1 MNRTAGIV
9 TDLCRLCMK
18 NNDYY
23 YNIFTSNV
31 ACRVTVK
38 DAMHGLLGLEVAVGD
53 GLPSNLCPVCLNKLT
68 EFSVFKKICLESDAN
83 LRKFCGSNYFRSIQG
98 DEVADDELGSPA
110 DTKDFIQD
118 EIQGTSRPTCSVQMT
133 EIYIPVPHSQQPGA
147 NILFNLKEES
157 EDPLSEG
164 NYSLMHT
171 TDPALISTDASDPLA
186 TDDWPTDKGNGGL
199 VQNGTM
205 AMESMTEAVDKF
217 SSGGAC
223 NCGCKENK
231 RLIDVLLKRV
241 ETTNVLLLETTQ
253 SLIAAVNNLK
263 ERPSHFQGVP
273 DVELNF
279 PLRTVEDYEVME
291 NDLKDVAFRE
301 LVKGVLKI
309 QGGASLV
316 TAVNGILYY
325 AMTDALGKCF
335 TYKGVPAR
343 NKFSFKDSR
352 LDKLIFEVIQGR
364 PSLANHSRK
373 EVGKA
378 VAEWLR
384 QAGARDRRK
393 QAKDAQPRLESL

>member
-38 DAMHGLLGLEVAVGD
+38 DAMHELLGLEVAVGD
-53 GLPSNLCPVCLNKLT
+53 GLPSNLCPVCLKKLT

-83 LRKFCGSNYFRSIQG
+83 LRRFGGSNYFRSIQG
-98 DEVADDELGSPA
+98 DEAADDELGSSA

-118 EIQGTSRPTCSVQMT
+118 EIQGTSRLTCSVQTT
-133 EIYIPVPHSQQPGA
+133 EIYIPVPDSQQPGA
-147 NILFNLKEES
+147 NILFNLKEEN
-157 EDPLSEG
+157 EDPLTEG
-164 NYSLMHT
+164 NYSVMHT
-171 TDPALISTDASDPLA
+171 TDPAIISTDVSEPLA

-231 RLIDVLLKRV
+231 R
-241 ETTNVLLLETTQ
+241 
-253 SLIAAVNNLK
+253 
-263 ERPSHFQGVP
+263 VP

-325 AMTDALGKCF
+325 AVTDALGKCF